1 MSDHSLQLQKT
12 IFDVLSGDN
21 NLTSTLGA
29 SVYNKFC
36 CESYDFVPDNS
47 AFPYVKL
54 GEETAVDNGTKTL
67 QGNEHTLVIH
77 SFSRYRGSKE
87 IKEIMS
93 RIYALLHE
101 SSLSV
106 SGASLVNMRFE
117 FSDVIKEN
125 DGRTSHG
132 LQRFRAVVFD
142 S

>member
-1 MSDHSLQLQKT
+1 MSDHSLELQKS
-12 IFDVLSGDN
+12 IFNALDGD
-21 NLTSTLGA
+21 STLQNL
-29 SVYNKFC
+29 VTDV
-36 CESYDFVPDNS
+36 YDFVPENTV
-47 AFPYVKL
+47 FPYVKV
-54 GEETAVDNGTKTL
+54 GEETSLDNGTKTL

-87 IKEIMS
+87 VKEIMS

-106 SGASLVNMRFE
+106 TGASLVNLRFE

-125 DGRTSHG
+125 DGFTSHG
-132 LQRFRAVVFD
+132 LQRFRAVVYD

>member
-1 MSDHSLQLQKT
+1 MSDHSLELQKS
-12 IFDVLSGDN
+12 IFNALDGD
-21 NLTSTLGA
+21 STLQNL
-29 SVYNKFC
+29 VTDV
-36 CESYDFVPDNS
+36 YDFVPENTV
-47 AFPYVKL
+47 FPYVKV
-54 GEETAVDNGTKTL
+54 GEETSIDNGTKTL

-87 IKEIMS
+87 VKEIMS

-106 SGASLVNMRFE
+106 SGASLVNLRFE

-125 DGRTSHG
+125 DGFTSHG
-132 LQRFRAVVFD
+132 LQRFRAVVYD

>member
-1 MSDHSLQLQKT
+1 MSDHSLELQKT
-12 IFDVLSGDN
+12 IYDTLSGDST
-21 NLTSTLGA
+21 LTSTYGA
-29 SVYNKFC
+29 NVYD
-36 CESYDFVPDNS
+36 YVPDNS
-47 AFPYVKL
+47 SFPYIKV
-54 GEETAVDNGTKTL
+54 GEETSVDNGTKTL

-77 SFSRYRGSKE
+77 TFSQYRGSKE
-87 IKEIMS
+87 VKNIMS

-106 SGASLVNMRFE
+106 SGASLVNLRFE

-125 DGRTSHG
+125 DGLTTHG

>member
-1 MSDHSLQLQKT
+1 MSDHSLELQKS
-12 IFDVLSGDN
+12 IFNALDGD
-21 NLTSTLGA
+21 STLQNL
-29 SVYNKFC
+29 VTDV
-36 CESYDFVPDNS
+36 YDFVPENTV
-47 AFPYVKL
+47 FPYVKV
-54 GEETAVDNGTKTL
+54 GEETSLDNGTKTL

-87 IKEIMS
+87 VKEIMS

-106 SGASLVNMRFE
+106 SGASLVNLRFE

-125 DGRTSHG
+125 DGFTSHG
-132 LQRFRAVVFD
+132 LQRFRAVVYD

>member
-1 MSDHSLQLQKT
+1 MSDHSIELQKT
-12 IFDVLSGDN
+12 IFDTLSGDSTI
-21 NLTSTLGA
+21 TSTYGA
-29 SVYNKFC
+29 NVYD
-36 CESYDFVPDNS
+36 YIPDNTS
-47 AFPYVKL
+47 FPYVKL
-54 GEETAVDNGTKTL
+54 GEETSVDNGTKTL

-77 SFSRYRGSKE
+77 TFSQYRGSKE
-87 IKEIMS
+87 VKNIMS

-106 SGASLVNMRFE
+106 SGASLVNLRFE

-125 DGRTSHG
+125 DGLTTHG

>member
-1 MSDHSLQLQKT
+1 MSDHSIQLQKT
-12 IFDVLSGDN
+12 IFDSLSGDN

-29 SVYNKFC
+29 TVYD
-36 CESYDFVPDNS
+36 YVPDSS

-54 GEETAVDNGTKTL
+54 GEETAIDNGTKSL

-77 SFSRYRGSKE
+77 SFSRYRGSKQ

-106 SGASLVNMRFE
+106 SGASLVNLRFE

-125 DGRTSHG
+125 DGLTSHG
-132 LQRFRAVVFD
+132 LQRFRAVVYD
-142 S
+142 N